1 MNLSDPENQAP
12 GAAAGPPTEREQL
25 EAARRTGAITPELFA
40 ALVARLPA
48 PTPLPP
54 APAESARPAPAGSP
68 AFSESSELPSL
79 LSLFEPPAAA
89 QAPRPPTPA
98 ATPVAHPV
106 AHPMAHVAAAAA
118 PTVEAISTVRPI
130 SQFLPE
136 RPAAAQAPSARPLP
150 APVPV
155 APAFLR
161 APAAAPS
168 LAAEA
173 AEAAEA
179 GNTQASV
186 PAPRRG
192 ALTAALAGLGGL
204 ALLGVMAYLYVDRAH
219 PDERLS
225 GPQPAPTETVESAEA
240 RTSPPAPETGPLP
253 APEPPRPVLAAPDSA
268 TQPPEAV
275 QEPEAAQEPETA
287 PTAPQTQPAPTETD
301 EPAAPRSAANAPAP
315 VPAAPEPGDDEAA
328 QKIRTVLADYY
339 ADLFAPPLAAE
350 KYFAPQ
356 VERLYIQQNLTPAQI
371 NATITQ
377 TFFPDSK
384 RAVYQVE
391 PGTLRVSDPA
401 QDGSRTATYSEAC
414 RLFRASK
421 GRYQR
426 LRTQVR
432 VKFDADYR
440 ITFLRQEKML
450 ENVFE

>member
-12 GAAAGPPTEREQL
+12 GATAGPPTEREQL

-54 APAESARPAPAGSP
+54 AHAESARPAPAGSS
-68 AFSESSELPSL
+68 AFSENSELPSL

-89 QAPRPPTPA
+89 LAPRPPTPT
-98 ATPVAHPV
+98 ATPVAH
-106 AHPMAHVAAAAA
+106 VAATPV
-118 PTVEAISTVRPI
+118 PTVEAIPTARPAP
-130 SQFLPE
+130 QFLPE
-136 RPAAAQAPSARPLP
+136 RPAAAPEPPARPLP
-150 APVPV
+150 APVPGPV
-155 APAFLR
+155 APALPR
-161 APAAAPS
+161 SQAAPPS
-168 LAAEA
+168 LAA
-173 AEAAEA
+173 AEA
-179 GNTQASV
+179 GGAGTAQASAL
-186 PAPRRG
+186 APRRG

-225 GPQPAPTETVESAEA
+225 GPQPAPIETVEPAEA

-268 TQPPEAV
+268 TQPSEAV